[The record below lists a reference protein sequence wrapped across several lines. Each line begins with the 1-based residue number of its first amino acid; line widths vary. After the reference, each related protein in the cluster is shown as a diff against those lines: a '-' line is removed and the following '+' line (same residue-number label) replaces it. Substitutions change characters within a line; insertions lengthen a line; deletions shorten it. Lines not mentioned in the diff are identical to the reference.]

1 MVVPRTTA
9 VPPVPAED
17 TAQPQMDYAAALQA
31 YNRLLAMQSPL
42 LPSTEP
48 APPPVRERATAF
60 GRGVGLE
67 PLQLAYS
74 RAVTQRV
81 FADQFGTPEQAEAAR
96 LAEQEAIAE
105 IERFQEVN
113 PSVGLFD
120 IEGVGDVGSFAG
132 EVLGGEAADLAI
144 QLGATGTGAGIGSLA
159 GPGGT
164 AIGAGVGR
172 AVGVGITT
180 YRMLPQLFAEAITA
194 QERAGND
201 PNIARAAATTVGNA
215 MLEFVT
221 DYFTLIPGG
230 GEAASRIRKAAVTGG
245 NAAITQGGTEAL
257 QQVIVRAQAGLPLD
271 NEEAAREIAEAFA
284 AGLVF
289 AAPGAAIGFVSGE
302 GKSAREQREL
312 NEDQLRDA
320 AAAEKDAARAIRDS
334 SAPVEFASVPQGA
347 AESTIALPA
356 PPPQTEAEWR
366 KGFRR
371 YERER
376 ARDIKPVSLRALPIE
391 EVRAIRAARQ
401 AQGITNQT
409 QLGRNASLSEI
420 QAVLGTDAVNREV
433 QKQKP
438 MSAAETAFAPI
449 ENKSFSQ
456 QQFDAVLDT
465 VRATGKINFPE
476 VKKVLQKTQRDP
488 VPTNMVNDVL
498 TEASNRGLVERTA
511 KIRKDGG
518 TRFSY
523 QLSPALTAAQ
533 TEGSINQKQLSDIQR
548 EFAEK
553 QQEITRLQE
562 EARRIEQTG
571 TTLDGKKRKV
581 SIPERKKIAR
591 LEADTRSIA
600 ARMQDLSARM
610 GLDPAVRPIPALEL
624 TPAGERQQQR
634 DTLKAE
640 LADQQQRA
648 SDAAA
653 KFDLQI
659 IELKKRLSDPQADKD
674 VVRGQISD
682 LQTQRELARSAV
694 LRGQTPA
701 PPPTL
706 RYTPRFQRIAN
717 NLRGRLDK
725 LGLTDVGVKLEGLL
739 DRQGSIEGVY
749 SPENRVIRLASAL
762 HDSNLSD
769 TQLEARLSEIMDHE
783 LVHALWEMGLFT
795 DAERASLIKAAGERQ
810 YVAVIDGKPT
820 KRSYTYLQR
829 AQRMYGDQTIEVQ
842 QEEAI
847 AEMFRNYASGR
858 DKFAGR
864 PQSVFKRI
872 INFFKSFSKAATQ
885 EGAQGPADIFAG
897 IQRGE
902 IGARERAAV
911 PGATERESRRVLS
924 ADVQSAQQ
932 RLALDPGSLGLTPAL
947 VSRVNPI
954 YRPAA
959 LPKEK
964 MPSNREA
971 ALWLESKFT
980 GVPITDFTAEL
991 SPEQIREIA
1000 ILMAAE
1006 AELGLQN
1013 SGNAFDWY
1021 SSAMAKAID
1030 IASVKYPM
1038 LNNDAAAADAGLGNA
1053 SNAQFVFTYIMAV
1066 TSQNMDVAA
1075 NAKETDTLFGRMLEQ
1090 IKVGDFAM
1098 PASWGTG
1105 DKREAMGK
1113 NFAKFGPLVR
1123 AMPGE
1128 TFPERIAKLDALFRE
1143 SKTVKEWEADLKARG
1158 IPYSPPGQTAKDA
1171 IVYGSSTLGPKIGN
1185 GFWQN
1190 LNGNYTPLTIDLW
1203 MRRTW
1208 GRLTGKSI
1216 GNPDALPEQR
1226 QRFKDAVARSRS
1238 RLRGDKAE
1246 IARVTGRIEEL
1257 LVQVNNLKNLD
1268 IRDPA
1273 VKAQY
1278 GSKKNINEQLKLV
1291 KNELADTLDVRPD
1304 LLGIKAPEVW
1314 QTAYNKDN
1322 TALLAYAKRSLKP
1335 WEAEYKKLSTRLS
1348 KEEIADITPTW
1359 VRAAKT
1365 VVTNLGKPIDQV
1377 ANGTQRKQIEEAG
1390 RQALDI
1396 LASRGIVLTNA
1407 DLQAVLWYPEKDLW
1421 GSLAADLNV
1430 DEDGIPIVEANLLNE
1445 SYDGAFARILGNQGY
1460 DVRGRDGRPTVA
1472 GSDARLGRP
1481 GGAEGSGRIGGGS
1494 IPEAKP
1500 AASRPASPADGDSGR
1515 DAGNRARPRRPL
1527 KESRRPTSRPAA
1539 ETRVSDLEAVTAD
1552 DLRRI
1557 TELGEDFF
1565 RRPGWA
1571 TVSVETPYL
1580 DGQELARANMLF
1592 KERLE
1597 YEGVPYIE
1605 LNGSYLGT
1613 PESSYLIIAPKSTAE
1628 LYGKQLDQESI
1639 LTNEGFTYTK
1649 RPIAPTSATGRVFFG
1664 EEARAQDSVSRIRGT
1679 TFDFSMELAGPW
1691 PGDSVFPENTYERT
1705 DRPQLPIRK
1714 SDDMVELLHWSDQPL
1729 TSVDPAFAG
1738 TGPLVGAE
1746 RRRGAR
1752 LGFFGINPRK
1762 DQRDPGTGYVKEAKL
1777 GSVLHRAFVD
1787 PSTLY
1792 PWVADPAGFKKNLT
1806 TRAPDDQISETEQRI
1821 RDAGYLGYYV
1831 EDNGNV
1837 RNPSAPLG
1845 NVAAMFEAIPVEPVL
1860 RERESRRPMYSV
1872 TATLNAQAGTNN
1884 MTAIQKQVTQY
1895 TDLSDWFAKGI
1906 GIVVRDKTKDRF
1918 GRTAAQ
1924 RKADKFLQTV
1934 QDSFLPVGRMIKEM
1948 KDRGLTIMDAIDPY
1962 LKQQL
1967 SRSVTGAR
1975 IEERKRG
1982 IYKNMQEAIKGLNIT
1997 DANRESLIKASRS
2010 KATKGDGLAAHIFDL
2025 SGSNS
2030 LAVAEIYLYTKHALE
2045 RNEYVRQIDAS
2056 NQSGSGMTDAEANAI
2071 LNWFSSNLSQQNRS
2085 AIAQIEAAA
2094 KAIVADTNKVR
2105 VDGNLIPAAIVNVSP
2120 SPNAKPNK
2128 EAPNFQNY
2136 VPLRGRFDDDD
2147 SVDYGITPQ
2156 GRGFSVSG
2164 KEDQALLGRDSY
2176 GGNIIANLL
2185 FQNQNSIVRAG
2196 TNEVALSLVD
2206 LMESDP
2212 NITKS
2217 FGRILE
2223 RRPQRRI
2230 LNAAGNVQY
2239 TVDQG
2244 YKNDPNIVIAKRNG
2258 EDIIV
2263 ELEDANT
2270 AGAFNGKNIWD
2281 AGHAEKILRFTG
2293 KLNRYLSAI
2302 STSYNPEFV
2311 ITNLMRDL
2319 QTAGVQVSEFEMQGL
2334 RREIFANIPSAL
2346 KGMKRAIRNEDY
2358 SSEYAKKYLEFVNAG
2373 GASSANPMQTLE
2385 DQIADIDNLMKDLSK
2400 GGPAPI
2406 MKKNLKRVLDFLEDY
2421 NTVVENAVRLTTY
2434 DALKKRG
2441 FTNERAAQAA
2451 RSVTVDFTKT
2461 GDIGRLMNSLYL
2473 FYNASLQGSFFLLRS
2488 AARSK
2493 RVQGIL
2499 AGAIVA
2505 GFVSDMMNALIS
2517 DEDEAGI
2524 KDYDK
2529 FEDWFLEHN
2538 WVIMLPGGGRI
2549 AIPMPY
2555 GLNAFYNTGR
2565 SISSAIRRNA
2575 LDHYGAY
2582 DVGDAAKSI
2591 KNTLLE
2597 VVNPL
2602 GGTEHFLNFAS
2613 PTIADPFISL
2623 YGTNIGYDE
2632 RDIRKEAF
2640 PGQRVAA
2647 SQLYWNSTSP
2657 TAVAVANVLNEATG
2671 GTPVRS
2677 GWLDVSPDSLEFWF
2691 DFVTG
2696 GTGGFVQRSLE
2707 APYNIATA
2715 EAGEDVVRQIPFLR
2729 KIYGSV
2735 STREDLGT
2743 YIEGRDQLLELRA
2756 DYRNA
2761 VKNRDVERIQILR
2774 QNNLEELRIAEAI
2787 NRIEQTRRKITQRI
2801 NDITANENIPDE
2813 QKRAILERLDDRRQ
2827 QVITR
2832 GLQLMS
2838 GQLQ

>member
-1 MVVPRTTA
+1 MPVTFVRDPATGVGYSVNIAGNTPTEQETA
-9 VPPVPAED
+9 RINEFLAAQSSLSPPILPPA
-17 TAQPQMDYAAALQA
+17 
-31 YNRLLAMQSPL
+31 
-42 LPSTEP
+42 EP
-48 APPPVRERATAF
+48 APPPVEERATAF

-81 FADQFGTPEQAEAAR
+81 FADQYGTPEQAEAAR

-105 IERFQEVN
+105 IQRFQEVN

-120 IEGVGDVGSFAG
+120 IENVGDVGSFAG

-164 AIGAGVGR
+164 AIGAGIGR
-172 AVGVGITT
+172 GVGVGITT

-201 PNIARAAATTVGNA
+201 PSIARAAATTVGNA
-215 MLEFVT
+215 LLEFVT

-284 AGLVF
+284 NGLVF
-289 AAPGAAIGFVSGE
+289 AAPGAAIGFASRDGQLDADQ
-302 GKSAREQREL
+302 KREADL
-312 NEDQLRDA
+312 
-320 AAAEKDAARAIRDS
+320 AEKDAARAIRNS
-334 SAPVEFASVPQGA
+334 SAPVEFASVPQGVS
-347 AESTIALPA
+347 ESTIALSA
-356 PPPQTEAEWR
+356 PPQQTEAEWR

-401 AQGITNQT
+401 AQISAAQGGLDQT
-409 QLGRNASLSEI
+409 PSGASPAERAAARAALRDQSVANRRQLGVPATVQEI
-420 QAVLGTDAVNREV
+420 QAVIGTEAAEREV

-488 VPTNMVNDVL
+488 VPTAMVNDVL
-498 TEASNRGLVERTA
+498 TEASNRGLFERTA
-511 KIRKDGG
+511 KPRKDGG

-533 TEGSINQKQLSDIQR
+533 TEGSINQKQLTDIQR

-571 TTLDGKKRKV
+571 TTLDGKPRKI
-581 SIPERKKIAR
+581 STPERKKIAR

-634 DTLKAE
+634 DALKAE

-659 IELKKRLSDPQADKD
+659 IDLKKRLSDPQANKD
-674 VVRGQISD
+674 GIRAQISD
-682 LQTQRELARSAV
+682 LQTQRELARGAV
-694 LRGQTPA
+694 LRGQTPT
-701 PPPTL
+701 PPTTL

-739 DRQGSIEGVY
+739 DRQGSVEGVY
-749 SPENRVIRLASAL
+749 SPENRVIRLAAAL

-783 LVHALWEMGLFT
+783 LIHALSEMGLFT
-795 DAERASLIKAAGERQ
+795 DAERASLIKAAGERK
-810 YVAVIDGKPT
+810 YVAMIDGKPS
-820 KRSYTYLQR
+820 KRRYTYLQR
-829 AQRMYGDQTIEVQ
+829 AQRMYADQDLEVQ

-864 PQSVFKRI
+864 PQNIFRRI

-897 IQRGE
+897 IERGE

-911 PGATERESRRVLS
+911 PGATERESRRALS

-932 RLALDPGSLGLTPAL
+932 RLAQDPGSLGLTPDL
-947 VSRVNPI
+947 VSRISPI
-954 YRPAA
+954 YRPSA
-959 LPKEK
+959 LPKGK
-964 MPSNREA
+964 MPTNREA
-971 ALWLESKFT
+971 ALWLENFYT
-980 GVPITDFTAEL
+980 GVPITDFTAQL

-1000 ILMAAE
+1000 TLMAAE
-1006 AELGLQN
+1006 AELALQN

-1038 LNNDAAAADAGLGNA
+1038 LDNDVAADEAGLGNA
-1053 SNAQFVFTYIMAV
+1053 SNARFVFTYIMAV
-1066 TSQNMDVAA
+1066 TSQNMDVAS

-1090 IKVGDFAM
+1090 IKVGDYTM
-1098 PASWGTG
+1098 PKSWGTG
-1105 DKREAMGK
+1105 DKRKAMGE
-1113 NFAKFGPLVR
+1113 NFAKFGPLVG
-1123 AMPGE
+1123 AMRGD

-1143 SKTVKEWEADLKARG
+1143 SKMVKEWEADLRSRG

-1216 GNPDALPEQR
+1216 GNPAALPEQR

-1238 RLRGDKAE
+1238 RLRGNKEE

-1268 IRDPA
+1268 IKDPA

-1278 GSKKNINEQLKLV
+1278 GSKKNINEQLKLA
-1291 KNELADTLDVRPD
+1291 KNELADAIDARPD

-1322 TALLAYAKRSLKP
+1322 TVLLAYAKRSLKP

-1365 VVTNLGKPIDQV
+1365 IVTNLGKPIDQV

-1390 RQALDI
+1390 LQALDI
-1396 LASRGIVLTNA
+1396 LESRGIVLTNA

-1421 GSLAADLNV
+1421 GSLSADLNV
-1430 DEDGIPIVEANLLNE
+1430 DEDGTPIVEANLLNE
-1445 SYDGAFARILGNQGY
+1445 SYDGAFARILEKQGY
-1460 DVRGRDGRPTVA
+1460 DVRGREGRPTVA

-1481 GGAEGSGRIGGGS
+1481 GGAEGSGGIGGGGIS
-1494 IPEAKP
+1494 EAAQAEARPEA
-1500 AASRPASPADGDSGR
+1500 
-1515 DAGNRARPRRPL
+1515 AG
-1527 KESRRPTSRPAA
+1527 
-1539 ETRVSDLEAVTAD
+1539 LEDNSV
-1552 DLRRI
+1552 I
-1557 TELGEDFF
+1557 TE
-1565 RRPGWA
+1565 RR
-1571 TVSVETPYL
+1571 
-1580 DGQELARANMLF
+1580 D
-1592 KERLE
+1592 
-1597 YEGVPYIE
+1597 
-1605 LNGSYLGT
+1605 
-1613 PESSYLIIAPKSTAE
+1613 
-1628 LYGKQLDQESI
+1628 
-1639 LTNEGFTYTK
+1639 
-1649 RPIAPTSATGRVFFG
+1649 
-1664 EEARAQDSVSRIRGT
+1664 
-1679 TFDFSMELAGPW
+1679 
-1691 PGDSVFPENTYERT
+1691 
-1705 DRPQLPIRK
+1705 
-1714 SDDMVELLHWSDQPL
+1714 
-1729 TSVDPAFAG
+1729 
-1738 TGPLVGAE
+1738 
-1746 RRRGAR
+1746 
-1752 LGFFGINPRK
+1752 
-1762 DQRDPGTGYVKEAKL
+1762 
-1777 GSVLHRAFVD
+1777 
-1787 PSTLY
+1787 
-1792 PWVADPAGFKKNLT
+1792 
-1806 TRAPDDQISETEQRI
+1806 
-1821 RDAGYLGYYV
+1821 
-1831 EDNGNV
+1831 
-1837 RNPSAPLG
+1837 
-1845 NVAAMFEAIPVEPVL
+1845 
-1860 RERESRRPMYSV
+1860 RESRRPMYSV
-1872 TATLNAQAGTNN
+1872 TAVLNAQSGTNN
-1884 MTAIQKQVTQY
+1884 MTAIQKQVSQY
-1895 TDLSDWFAKGI
+1895 TDLSDWFAKGL
-1906 GIVVRDKTKDRF
+1906 GIIVRDKTKDRF

-1924 RKADKFLQTV
+1924 RRTDKFLQTV

-1967 SRSVTGAR
+1967 SRSVSGAR

-1982 IYKNMQEAIKGLNIT
+1982 IYKNMQEAIKGLTIT

-2030 LAVAEIYLYTKHALE
+2030 LAVAEIYLYAKHALE
-2045 RNEYVRQIDAS
+2045 RNEYVRKIDKA
-2056 NQSGSGMTDAEANAI
+2056 NQAGSGMTDAEANAI

-2105 VDGNLIPAAIVNVSP
+2105 VDGNLIPAQLVNLTTDGSD
-2120 SPNAKPNK
+2120 KPDK

-2217 FGRILE
+2217 FGRILK
-2223 RRPQRRI
+2223 RLPQQRI
-2230 LNAAGNVQY
+2230 LNPAGNVQY
-2239 TVDQG
+2239 TVDRG
-2244 YKNDPNIVIAKRNG
+2244 YKDRADIVIAKRNG

-2263 ELEDANT
+2263 ELDDANI
-2270 AGAFNGKNIWD
+2270 AGAFNGKNIWNV
-2281 AGHAEKILRFTG
+2281 GHAEKILRFTG
-2293 KLNRYLSAI
+2293 MLNRYLSAI
-2302 STSYNPEFV
+2302 STSFNPEFT
-2311 ITNLMRDL
+2311 ITNLPRDL
-2319 QTAGVQVSEFEMQGL
+2319 QTAGVQISEFELPGL
-2334 RREIFANIPSAL
+2334 RKEIILNAFPAM
-2346 KGMKRAIRNEDY
+2346 KGIYQAIIKEDY
-2358 SSEYAKKYLEFVNAG
+2358 NSEYAKKYMEFVKAG
-2373 GASSANPMQTLE
+2373 GSSAANPMQTLE
-2385 DQIADIDNLMKDLSK
+2385 DQIAGIDSLMRDLGK
-2400 GGPAPI
+2400 GGPAPF
-2406 MKKNLKRVLDFLEDY
+2406 MKKNLKRLGALVEGL
-2421 NTVVENAVRLTTY
+2421 NTAVENAVRLTTY

-2441 FTNERAAQAA
+2441 FSSERAAQAA

-2461 GDIGRLMNSLYL
+2461 GDMGSILNSLYL

-2493 RVQGIL
+2493 RVREIL

-2505 GFVSDMMNALIS
+2505 GFVNDMLNALFLS
-2517 DEDEAGI
+2517 DEDDAGI
-2524 KDYDK
+2524 KEYDK
-2529 FEDWFLEHN
+2529 FDDWFLEHN
-2538 WVIMLPGGGRI
+2538 IVFMLPGGRRF

-2575 LDHYGAY
+2575 FDHYGAY
-2582 DVGDAAKSI
+2582 DVGDATKSI
-2591 KNTLLE
+2591 RNTLLE

-2602 GGTEHFLNFAS
+2602 GGAEHFLSWAS

-2623 YGTNIGYDE
+2623 YGTNIGYD
-2632 RDIRKEAF
+2632 DKNIRKEAF
-2640 PGQRVAA
+2640 PNQRVAV
-2647 SQLYWNSTSP
+2647 SQLYWSSTSP
-2657 TAVAVANVLNEATG
+2657 TAVTVANALNEATG

-2677 GWLDVSPDSLEFWF
+2677 GWLDVSPDTLEFWF
-2691 DFVTG
+2691 DFALG
-2696 GTGGFVQRSLE
+2696 GAGGFAQRTLE

-2761 VKNRDVERIQILR
+2761 VDNRDVERVQRLR
-2774 QNNLEELRIAEAI
+2774 QNNLEELRLAEAI

-2801 NDITANENIPDE
+2801 NDITANESIPDD
-2813 QKRAILERLDDRRQ
+2813 QKRALLEQLDNRKQ

-2838 GQLQ
+2838 GQSQ